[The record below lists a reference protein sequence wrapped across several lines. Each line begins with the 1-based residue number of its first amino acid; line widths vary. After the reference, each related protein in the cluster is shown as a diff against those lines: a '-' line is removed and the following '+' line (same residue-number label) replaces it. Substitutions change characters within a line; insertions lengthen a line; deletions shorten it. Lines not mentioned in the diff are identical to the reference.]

1 MENSTINF
9 ISKNIEIKNIN
20 ENLLFFTLI
29 EDYFGNIC
37 YKKLNIDDIIS
48 LLATEENKGVIDYL
62 VNLMNEKFINESYFY
77 INQLCI
83 MLTYKNYKTS
93 IKRFLY
99 NNCLKNLKFC
109 LKCYLLLK
117 SLENTKKISKILFKI
132 EEIISKQDLKK
143 VLKEKKQFFNYKP
156 DSELNYFEINLY
168 FYEILKNMCI
178 KLLDYPISNEKNNN
192 CITRK
197 EIFKT
202 FIKSINDYFYDIRYI
217 NYLKINKK
225 QKSKNKE
232 NNVFLNKGFILPFN
246 SNKNTFEDSFLI
258 LNIIKEE
265 SNIFN
270 TYSRVPMKLTCECI
284 KNYNIENFYKLID
297 DKNFFDRVN
306 DFDNLYLKN
315 NQSFLSIS
323 TNLNLYEHKEYQ
335 VIDKWINLEK
345 DLKKFKEDKNIVVG
359 NSTSNLLD
367 YLDFEENKEKSFI
380 FLSYKIDEFKPFGDE
395 DITNKYKQKSIFKN
409 FDSYQ
414 IKSFI
419 VKANDDL
426 LQEMLI
432 LQIIKK
438 FSDILKPLE
447 IDINSYEIV
456 MIGVRTGILEFLTNS
471 SSINYI
477 LNKIPNNWNLS
488 KFFFNYFKNNL
499 ENAKIN
505 FLNSLVG
512 FCLISY
518 FLQIKDRHNE
528 NILIDNK
535 GRIMH
540 IDFGFVLG
548 ASPGGFNIE
557 KSNMKLTEEYVKIL
571 GGLDSNLFKLF
582 KSKFLN
588 GIIELQ
594 KHYKILKT
602 LIDIMCKLNLRIFDF
617 VSKEKVVENFRNKFL
632 FDLKKVELEKFVD
645 NLIMGSYNDYTTWFY
660 DSFQYYTNKIK
671 Y

>member
-1 MENSTINF
+1 MEKRTINF
-9 ISKNIEIKNIN
+9 ISKNIKIKNNN
-20 ENLLFFTLI
+20 ENLLFFNFI

-37 YKKLNIDDIIS
+37 YKKLKIDEIIS
-48 LLATEENKGVIDYL
+48 ILATEENKGVIDYL
-62 VNLMNEKFINESYFY
+62 VNLMNQKYINESYFY

-117 SLENTKKISKILFKI
+117 SFEKTEKISKILFKI

-202 FIKSINDYFYDIRYI
+202 FIKSINDYFYDMRYV

-225 QKSKNKE
+225 QNDENKE
-232 NNVFLNKGFILPFN
+232 NNIFLNKGFILPFN
-246 SNKNTFEDSFLI
+246 SNKNTFEDSYLI

-284 KNYNIENFYKLID
+284 KNYKMETFYKLID
-297 DKNFFDRVN
+297 DEQFFDN
-306 DFDNLYLKN
+306 IHNFDNLNLKN
-315 NQSFLSIS
+315 SQSFLSIS
-323 TNLNLYEHKEYQ
+323 TNLNLYEFKNNQ
-335 VIDKWINLEK
+335 IIDKWINLEK
-345 DLKKFKEDKNIVVG
+345 DLKKFKENKNNIIT

-367 YLDFEENKEKSFI
+367 FLDFEENKEKSFI
-380 FLSYKIDEFKPFGDE
+380 FLSYKIDDFKPFGDE
-395 DITNKYKQKSIFKN
+395 DITNNYKQKSKFKN

-438 FSDILKPLE
+438 FSDILKPLK
-447 IDINSYEIV
+447 IDIISYEIV
-456 MIGVRTGILEFLTNS
+456 MIGERTGILEFLTNS

-477 LNKIPNNWNLS
+477 LNKIPNDWNIS

-499 ENAKIN
+499 EDAKIT

-548 ASPGGFNIE
+548 ASPGGINIE
-557 KSNMKLTEEYVKIL
+557 KSNMKLTKDFVEIL
-571 GGLDSNLFKLF
+571 GGLESNLFKLF
-582 KSKFLN
+582 KIKFIN
-588 GIIELQ
+588 AIFELQ
-594 KHYKILKT
+594 KHYYILKLS
-602 LIDIMCKLNLRIFDF
+602 LI
-617 VSKEKVVENFRNKFL
+617 
-632 FDLKKVELEKFVD
+632 
-645 NLIMGSYNDYTTWFY
+645 
-660 DSFQYYTNKIK
+660 
-671 Y
+671 